1 MQPFSVKL
9 CAIWET
15 FAQWE
20 DWDGKRTK
28 VPQSVKNGKASG
40 TSAKWAHTWGS
51 YLHAKMH
58 FKPADHDTIH
68 D

>member
-1 MQPFSVKL
+1 MQELKEQK
-9 CAIWET
+9 IWLLW
-15 FAQWE
+15 QWE
-20 DWDGKRTK
+20 DRDGKRTK
-28 VPQSVKNGKASG
+28 VPKSVKNGKASS